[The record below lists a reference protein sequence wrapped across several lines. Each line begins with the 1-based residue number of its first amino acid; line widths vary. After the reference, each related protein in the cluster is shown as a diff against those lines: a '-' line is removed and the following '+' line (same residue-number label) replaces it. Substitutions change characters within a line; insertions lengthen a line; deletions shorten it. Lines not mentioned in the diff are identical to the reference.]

1 MRKLQLNRRTKLASL
16 ISTLLLLSA
25 CGGGDG
31 GDNSNNNSSG
41 IVDTLPAGHTV
52 SDNEADSRARS
63 ILAQMTLAQKIELI
77 HGHGSPVGQR
87 GYVGLNYPPVPNAM
101 QDAVGF
107 MPGIPALGVPANNM
121 ADASN
126 GATVEGVQTT
136 SLPASV
142 ALAATFSTDMARLY
156 GDRIGAEIRILG
168 FTTALGGG
176 VNLIRDPRN
185 GRGFEYM
192 GEDPILAG
200 ELGAERTIAV
210 QKHKVISTI
219 KHFAFNNYETNRMVA
234 NNVIDEQTMRE
245 TELLAFEIAITKGNP
260 GYVMCAFNR
269 VNGDYSCENEYLLK
283 DVLKGEW
290 GYKGIVL
297 SDWGAQSSTIK
308 AANNGLD
315 EEQPGQEAQD
325 TPVPQFMKYVMG
337 GPWFIKA
344 LQDAAASGDVPMS
357 RIDDMVF
364 RKLRTMIAM
373 GLMDTPP
380 QERSK
385 INEAA
390 GNADAKKLADASMV
404 LMQNKAPANGT
415 STEPVLPLS
424 KNAIKSILI
433 VGGHADKGVVSGGGS
448 GGSSPLI
455 ENQVDACGQL
465 PISPYPTC
473 PNYIGVTPLEAIKAE
488 FPNAQVTYLDGNDT
502 SAAAVAAA
510 AADVTL
516 IFAAKWLN
524 EGSDVPDMAL
534 SSPTNDNSGTY
545 TYDQDALIAAVAP
558 QAKKSVVILETGQPV
573 LMPWIA
579 QVDAVLN
586 AWYPGVRGAY
596 SIADILSGDVNPSGK
611 LPVTFPESES
621 DLVQPKLP
629 TNLGSLIGQSAM
641 FKTLEPT
648 VKGAIDGQMGAGTYD
663 YMKTVNYREKLA
675 WNGYKWMD
683 ANNIA
688 PLFAFGHGLSYSTFA
703 YSDVSSKV
711 TASGDV
717 NVTFTISNT
726 SGPAGTEVAQVYA
739 TLPDNVPGNVQP
751 PKKLVGWSRVELASG
766 ESKEI
771 TVTIPKKY
779 ISTWDAQSSKRW
791 ITTPGNYVFTVSDS
805 SNTTSINALTTTT
818 TIQ

>member
-1 MRKLQLNRRTKLASL
+1 MRKLQIGRRTKLASL

-25 CGGGDG
+25 CGGG
-31 GDNSNNNSSG
+31 GDSSSSG
-41 IVDTLPAGHTV
+41 SSTVPDVKPAGHTV
-52 SDNEADSRARS
+52 SDNSADSRARS

-87 GYVGLNYPPVPNAM
+87 GYVGLNYPPVPGAM

-142 ALAATFSTDMARLY
+142 GLAATFSTDLARLY

-200 ELGAERTIAV
+200 ELGAQRTIGV
-210 QKHKVISTI
+210 QQHKVISTI
-219 KHFAFNNYETNRMVA
+219 KHFAFNDYETNRMVA
-234 NNVIDEQTMRE
+234 NSVVDEQTMRE

-260 GYVMCAFNR
+260 GYIMCAFNQ
-269 VNGDYSCENEYLLK
+269 VNGDYSCENDYLLNQ
-283 DVLKGEW
+283 VLKGEW

-325 TPVPQFMKYVMG
+325 TPVPQFMKIVMA

-344 LQDAAASGDVPMS
+344 LQDAVANGDVPMS
-357 RIDDMVF
+357 RLDDMVF
-364 RKLRTMIAM
+364 RKLRTMVAM

-404 LMQNKAPANGT
+404 LLQNKAPANGS
-415 STEPVLPLS
+415 STQPVLPLNKS
-424 KNAIKSILI
+424 AIKSILI

-455 ENQVDACGQL
+455 ENQVDACGQS
-465 PISPYPTC
+465 PISPYPSC
-473 PNYIGVTPLEAIKAE
+473 PNYIGATPLDAIKAE

-502 SAAAVAAA
+502 SAAAAAA
-510 AADVTL
+510 AQADVTL

-534 SSPTNDNSGTY
+534 SSPTNDKSGTY

-573 LMPWIA
+573 LMPWVDR
-579 QVDAVLN
+579 VDAVLN

-611 LPVTFPESES
+611 LPVTFPASES
-621 DLVQPKLP
+621 DLVQPTLP
-629 TNLGSLIGQSAM
+629 INLGSFIGQGAM
-641 FKTLEPT
+641 FKSMASMVKRT
-648 VKGAIDGQMGAGTYD
+648 VDKKFGAGAYD
-663 YMKTVNYREKLA
+663 NLRTVQYSEKLA

-683 ANNIA
+683 ANNIT

-703 YSDVSSKV
+703 YSDASSSV
-711 TASGDV
+711 TSSGDV
-717 NVTFTISNT
+717 NVSFTIRNT
-726 SGPAGTEVAQVYA
+726 SGPVGTEIAQVYA
-739 TLPDNVPGNVQP
+739 TLPANVPGNAQP
-751 PKKLVGWSRVELASG
+751 PKKLVGWARVDLAPG
-766 ESKEI
+766 ASKAV

-779 ISTWDAQSSKRW
+779 ISTWDAQTSKRW
-791 ITTPGNYVFTVSDS
+791 ITTPGNYVFTISDS
-805 SNTTSINALTTTT
+805 SDTTSSNALTTSATL
-818 TIQ
+818 Q